1 MKNLYKSLKKLPDV
15 TRDIITMRA
24 NGKKKVV
31 TKNITDR
38 YLLELENGNSI
49 AVTEKD
55 LKGFG
60 INVQSINKPAPV
72 VEKPTPIVENPVQV
86 VEQIEEIEEEIP
98 EVEEELEEIAT
109 ETEQND
115 ETIV

>member
-15 TRDIITMRA
+15 TREIVTLKA

-31 TKNITDR
+31 TKTITDR

-55 LKGFG
+55 LINFG
-60 INVQSINKPAPV
+60 INDQSINKPTQV
-72 VEKPTPIVENPVQV
+72 VTKPTTI
-86 VEQIEEIEEEIP
+86 VEQIEEIEETIP
-98 EVEEELEEIAT
+98 EIEEDLDDIITST
-109 ETEQND
+109 E
-115 ETIV
+115 

>member
-1 MKNLYKSLKKLPDV
+1 MKSLYKSLKKLPDV
-15 TRDIITMRA
+15 TRDIVTMRA

-31 TKNITDR
+31 SKTITDR

-60 INVQSINKPAPV
+60 INVQSISKPTQV
-72 VEKPTPIVENPVQV
+72 VEKPATI
-86 VEQIEEIEEEIP
+86 VEQIEEIEDNIP
-98 EVEEELEEIAT
+98 EVEEDLDDIVVEE
-109 ETEQND
+109 EQNI
-115 ETIV
+115 ETVA

>member
-15 TRDIITMRA
+15 TREIVTMRA
-24 NGKKKVV
+24 NGKKKII
-31 TKNITDR
+31 TKNITNR

-60 INVQSINKPAPV
+60 INVQPINKSAQV
-72 VEKPTPIVENPVQV
+72 VEKPATI
-86 VEQIEEIEEEIP
+86 VEQIEEIEDNIP
-98 EVEEELEEIAT
+98 EIEEDLDDIVVEEEQNT
-109 ETEQND
+109 ET
-115 ETIV
+115 VA

>member
-15 TRDIITMRA
+15 TREIVTMKA
-24 NGKKKVV
+24 NGKKKIV
-31 TKNITDR
+31 TKIITDR

-60 INVQSINKPAPV
+60 ISVQSINKPVQV
-72 VEKPTPIVENPVQV
+72 VEKPATI

-98 EVEEELEEIAT
+98 EVEEDLDDIVT
-109 ETEQND
+109 ETEQNN
-115 ETIV
+115 ETNV

>member
-15 TRDIITMRA
+15 TREIITIKA

-31 TKNITDR
+31 TKIITDR

-55 LKGFG
+55 LKDFG
-60 INVQSINKPAPV
+60 IIDQSINKPTQV
-72 VEKPTPIVENPVQV
+72 VAKPATI
-86 VEQIEEIEEEIP
+86 VEQIEEIEETIP
-98 EVEEELEEIAT
+98 EIDEDLDNIVT
-109 ETEQND
+109 ETEQNN
-115 ETIV
+115 ETAV

>member
-15 TRDIITMRA
+15 TREIVTMRA
-24 NGKKKVV
+24 NGKKKIV
-31 TKNITDR
+31 TKIITDR

-60 INVQSINKPAPV
+60 INVQSINKPAQV

-98 EVEEELEEIAT
+98 EVEEELEEIVT

>member
-15 TRDIITMRA
+15 TREIITVKA

-31 TKNITDR
+31 TKIITDR

-55 LKGFG
+55 LKDFG
-60 INVQSINKPAPV
+60 IIDQSINKRAQVVAKPA
-72 VEKPTPIVENPVQV
+72 TI
-86 VEQIEEIEEEIP
+86 VEQIEEIEETIP
-98 EVEEELEEIAT
+98 EVEKDLDDIVT
-109 ETEQND
+109 ETEQNN
-115 ETIV
+115 ETNV